1 LFENLRDCNIIA
13 SMNDQDIVFDINGSV
28 NSNVNHGLVAI

>member
-1 LFENLRDCNIIA
+1 
-13 SMNDQDIVFDINGSV
+13 MNDQDIVFDINGSV